1 MNRRN
6 TPAFR
11 CSPRRPL
18 GAYRL
23 LFAVAAGGWSL
34 PAPAD
39 VLCRDA
45 TVSEDPFNGERELT
59 LTRKSA
65 PFEITADEA
74 GPTLYYWVRVAG
86 ATGATLSPG
95 FPVLFRLADG
105 TQVTLRADTRA
116 IPSNIA
122 FVSQYG
128 AAGTVA
134 RWKVSLPLS
143 PEAIHAFAQS
153 PITDVRFTIDKEVTY
168 SPEGAKWTHW
178 LQRDMACLANYLAG
192 EPID

>member
-6 TPAFR
+6 TPACR

-23 LFAVAAGGWSL
+23 LFAVAGGGWSL

-45 TVSEDPFNGERELT
+45 TVSEDPFTGERRLT
-59 LTRKSA
+59 IETSA
-65 PFEITADEA
+65 FEITVDGDGPILHYRVGASGTTSESLRA
-74 GPTLYYWVRVAG
+74 GFPIQFRLEDGTRVTLYADREAPPENSAVIGYGG
-86 ATGATLSPG
+86 ASFLVGWNL
-95 FPVLFRLADG
+95 
-105 TQVTLRADTRA
+105 
-116 IPSNIA
+116 
-122 FVSQYG
+122 
-128 AAGTVA
+128 
-134 RWKVSLPLS
+134 SLPLS

-153 PITDVRFTIDKEVTY
+153 PITDVRFTLDTDVTF
-168 SPEGAKWTHW
+168 SPRGANWTHW